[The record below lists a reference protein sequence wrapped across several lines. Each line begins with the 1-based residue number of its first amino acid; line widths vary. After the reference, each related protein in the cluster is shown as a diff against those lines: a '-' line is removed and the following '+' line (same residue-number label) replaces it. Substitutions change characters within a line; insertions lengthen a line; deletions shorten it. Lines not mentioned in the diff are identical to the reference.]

1 MIQNFFAQVLKKHGA
16 VPFVRTNVPMMYMSL
31 MTHNNIFGN
40 TVNPF
45 NSSRTSGMDNRA
57 VSKLPSRPSVFGDK
71 TFCTHLITK
80 LKHKVSLFCCS
91 Y

>member
-1 MIQNFFAQVLKKHGA
+1 MTQNSFTQVLKKHGA

-45 NSSRTSGMDNRA
+45 NSSRTSGMEHND
-57 VSKLPSRPSVFGDK
+57 VTKHSPLSIFG
-71 TFCTHLITK
+71 
-80 LKHKVSLFCCS
+80 V
-91 Y
+91 

>member
-1 MIQNFFAQVLKKHGA
+1 MIQNSFVQVLKKHGA

-57 VSKLPSRPSVFGDK
+57 VSKLSSRPSIFGDK
-71 TFCTHLITK
+71 PFAHTL
-80 LKHKVSLFCCS
+80 LPS
-91 Y
+91 